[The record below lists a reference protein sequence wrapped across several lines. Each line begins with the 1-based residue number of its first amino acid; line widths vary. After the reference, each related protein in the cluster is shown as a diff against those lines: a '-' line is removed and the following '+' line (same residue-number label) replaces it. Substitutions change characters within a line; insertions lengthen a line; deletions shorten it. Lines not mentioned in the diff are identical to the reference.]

1 MEKFFLYFFLPLVT
15 SCFGPVVSVGCW
27 FWWCWNCLVR
37 FVVTDTAQGCFDC
50 KRGCSFMKNS
60 LWFGSIRLIGT
71 RRANSAQFGE
81 FGSIRLLS
89 VQFGWIRLHSARLFC
104 LVIFPLPAEGFPLNR
119 PQKVTFE
126 TRFLVF
132 PLFLNFRRPKK

>member
-1 MEKFFLYFFLPLVT
+1 MENFFLYFFFPLVT

-50 KRGCSFMKNS
+50 KRGCSFIENS
-60 LWFGSIRLIGT
+60 LWFGTFRLIRHSSGHFGAIW
-71 RRANSAQFGE
+71 RIRVDSAPFC
-81 FGSIRLLS
+81 SIW
-89 VQFGWIRLHSARLFC
+89 VHSARLFC

-126 TRFLVF
+126 TSFLVF
-132 PLFLNFRRPKK
+132 PLFLNLRCSKK